1 MRARGLVGSTSLPRV
16 LSFFQILSSSV
27 PEKCLFLPSY
37 SLINLLRKAQDS
49 DLMQIEEAFK
59 DPEHRFWEK
68 NSSEGIVGNSE
79 VQSNPTISN
88 SLWSHHYL
96 EVIFLSLHLKS
107 TSLFWT
113 CQWQSTRRN
122 SQATSKE
129 WGPSIQQSRL
139 SHATVCLLLREP
151 RFEGKQASCHST
163 KVLEKTKSNRALKD
177 FPMQQHLLKL
187 SDI

>member
-79 VQSNPTISN
+79 VQSNPAISN
-88 SLWSHHYL
+88 SANSKCPLFRSD
-96 EVIFLSLHLKS
+96 LS
-107 TSLFWT
+107 
-113 CQWQSTRRN
+113 
-122 SQATSKE
+122 
-129 WGPSIQQSRL
+129 
-139 SHATVCLLLREP
+139 
-151 RFEGKQASCHST
+151 
-163 KVLEKTKSNRALKD
+163 
-177 FPMQQHLLKL
+177 FPTP
-187 SDI
+187 